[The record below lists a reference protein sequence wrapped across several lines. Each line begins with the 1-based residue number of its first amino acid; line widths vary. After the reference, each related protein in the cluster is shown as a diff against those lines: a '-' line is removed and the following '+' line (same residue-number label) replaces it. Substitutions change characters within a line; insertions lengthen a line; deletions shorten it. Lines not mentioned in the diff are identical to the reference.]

1 MEQLLSA
8 GDGVV
13 PIEAKSPLGRLCF
26 ASIDSFLNQ
35 TAGTMLFLTYFNLLC
50 PVEKVII

>member
-1 MEQLLSA
+1 MEWYQSRRNLLWA
-8 GDGVV
+8 DF
-13 PIEAKSPLGRLCF
+13 AL